1 MGALNPDLRDI
12 MKCRYALSMS
22 SREIAQ
28 KFSRT
33 AQAVDAIVYRIKRLL
48 SDCIRTRVTAAGDST

>member
-1 MGALNPDLRDI
+1 MR
-12 MKCRYALSMS
+12 CRYAQSMS

-33 AQAVDAIVYRIKRLL
+33 AQAVDAIVYRIKKLL
-48 SDCIRTRVTAAGDST
+48 SDCIRSRVVGDAT